1 MNVDQSLRKC
11 LAITGDRHRLVMEE
25 CTVNNPRQVKN
36 SFRAQKNK
44 EASKPFFQVWTLN
57 LKKNDERNAD
67 K

>member
-36 SFRAQKNK
+36 SSR
-44 EASKPFFQVWTLN
+44 
-57 LKKNDERNAD
+57 LKKIKKPRNLFFRCGH
-67 K
+67 

>member
-25 CTVNNPRQVKN
+25 CTVNNPRQVNN

-44 EASKPFFQVWTLN
+44 EASKPFFSGVDIE
-57 LKKNDERNAD
+57 LKKERREEC
-67 K
+67 

>member
-25 CTVNNPRQVKN
+25 CTVNNPRQVNN
-36 SFRAQKNK
+36 SFRAQKK
-44 EASKPFFQVWTLN
+44 KKPQNLFFQVWTLN

>member
-36 SFRAQKNK
+36 SSR
-44 EASKPFFQVWTLN
+44 
-57 LKKNDERNAD
+57 LKKIKKPRNLFLSGVDIELKKERREEC
-67 K
+67 